1 MAGVFFATARPFT
14 HGHMKSN
21 NETVSRQMSW
31 AVNIAKTMTSNGK
44 QFTVTHKMLTAVARD
59 QSVQLKVYLLL
70 FVFCYILHV
79 IHLKEHCHR
88 RFAVFSFIRCCNLY
102 LVPLLVPKMLK
113 WSRRNISNEWW
124 LREQTIM
131 NLWQYFQEMA
141 LEFEKNWLVFSNF
154 NPFPSLPC

>member
-1 MAGVFFATARPFT
+1 
-14 HGHMKSN
+14 
-21 NETVSRQMSW
+21 
-31 AVNIAKTMTSNGK
+31 MTSNGK

-113 WSRRNISNEWW
+113 WPRRNISNEWW

-131 NLWQYFQEMA
+131 NFWQYFQGIIA
-141 LEFEKNWLVFSNF
+141 QNAIVFRDMYLQFSGRQN
-154 NPFPSLPC
+154 NLHV